1 MARYEMGAD
10 TASMAEAK
18 PTPENFFELGMIYS
32 AGREG
37 VADLVAAH
45 KWFNLAAV
53 KGNRDAAAYRQ
64 EVAREMT
71 AAAVA
76 EAQRAAREWRPN
88 GTQAADGSYLAGR
101 RDGRWRFWDE
111 HGQLTADVFYRD
123 GVRVSLPLGGG
134 MLPHEP

>member
-32 AGREG
+32 AGGEG
-37 VADLVAAH
+37 VADLIAAH

-76 EAQRAAREWRPN
+76 EAQRAAREWLS
-88 GTQAADGSYLAGR
+88 T
-101 RDGRWRFWDE
+101 
-111 HGQLTADVFYRD
+111 H
-123 GVRVSLPLGGG
+123 
-134 MLPHEP
+134 